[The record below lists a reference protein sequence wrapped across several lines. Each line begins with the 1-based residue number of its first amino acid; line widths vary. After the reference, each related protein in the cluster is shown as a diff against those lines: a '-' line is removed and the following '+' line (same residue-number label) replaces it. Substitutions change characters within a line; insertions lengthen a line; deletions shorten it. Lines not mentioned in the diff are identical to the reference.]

1 TDYRLRVTLPG
12 GLMLQTMIVGSLP
25 RPTWLV
31 PAGQMYVQ
39 WKLEGD
45 ALNEGQDDAVLLA
58 LADQQEAGLDIF
70 TDGEQR
76 RRHYIWGFV
85 EGLEGVDFST
95 LVKIPTRGNRYGS
108 MVDAARVVAP
118 LRRRGAIV
126 SDAVRFL
133 KRHTDKP
140 VKVTLP

>member
-1 TDYRLRVTLPG
+1 
-12 GLMLQTMIVGSLP
+12 MLQTMIVGSLP

-45 ALNEGQDDAVLLA
+45 ALTEGQDDAVLLA
-58 LADQQEAGLDIF
+58 LADQNEAGLDIF

-95 LVKIPTRGNRYGS
+95 LVKIPTRGGRYGTT
-108 MVDAARVVAP
+108 VDAARVVALTTP
-118 LRRRGAIV
+118 
-126 SDAVRFL
+126 DF
-133 KRHTDKP
+133 
-140 VKVTLP
+140 